1 MQRAELPRIGTAE
14 AWRDAARGFL
24 AAGIPPSGILWR
36 AEAEAGEASG
46 DAAARDLFA
55 DAAPAGPPAGQGSVS
70 VPRSFLSLANS
81 VVWHR
86 DPERFARLYAFL
98 WRLRDAPW
106 LMSDRGDAD
115 LARLRRMEKGVHRC
129 QHKMKAFV
137 RFREVGDPEAP
148 RRAFAAW
155 FEPEHHTVEPTA
167 AFFARRFGDMDWRI
181 LSPDVSAIFE
191 GGTLRFEPGQPRPGL
206 PQDASEELW
215 LTYFRSTFNPAR
227 LNLRAMQSEMPK
239 KYWKNM
245 PEAAAI
251 PELAAS
257 ASERV
262 RAMAAAAPV
271 PVPARTARIQAHL
284 PPEQPAWQGTGGEL
298 AQAIRGCTRCP
309 LYQDATQAVPGQG
322 PENAALMIVGEQPGD
337 QEDLSGLPFTGPA
350 GQLLDQVAER
360 AGLDRKAA
368 YVTNAVKH
376 FKFKPRGKRRLH
388 QRPNAGEVAHCKWW
402 LEAELA
408 QVQPKLVLALGA
420 TAAGALLGDG
430 GGVTARRGRVEHT
443 AAGLPVLITL
453 HPAYIL
459 RQQSDADRQAAQT
472 LFESDLRLA
481 AQMLAGAESA
491 A

>member
-36 AEAEAGEASG
+36 SGAGEGEASG
-46 DAAARDLFA
+46 AAAAGDLFA
-55 DAAPAGPPAGQGSVS
+55 DAAPAGPPAGQGAVS
-70 VPRSFLSLANS
+70 VPRSFLALANS

-98 WRLRDAPW
+98 WRLREAPW
-106 LMSDRGDAD
+106 LMGDRGDPG
-115 LARLRRMEKGVHRC
+115 LALLRRMEKGVHRC

-137 RFREVGDPEAP
+137 RFREIGHHEAP
-148 RRAFAAW
+148 RRSFAAW

-181 LSPDVSAIFE
+181 LTPDICASFE
-191 GGTLRFEPGQPRPGL
+191 SGKLRFEPGQPRPGL
-206 PQDASEELW
+206 PEDASETLW

-257 ASERV
+257 AAARV
-262 RAMAAAAPV
+262 QAMAAAAPV
-271 PVPARTARIQAHL
+271 PVPARAARIQAHM
-284 PPEQPAWQGTGGEL
+284 PPEQPAWQGSGGEL
-298 AQAIRGCTRCP
+298 AEAIRGCTRCP
-309 LYQDATQAVPGQG
+309 LHRSATQAVPGQG
-322 PENAALMIVGEQPGD
+322 PANARLMIVGEQPGD
-337 QEDLSGLPFTGPA
+337 QEDLSGLPFTGPS
-350 GQLLDQVAER
+350 GELLDQVAAS

-388 QRPNAGEVAHCKWW
+388 QRPDASEVAHCKWW

-408 QVQPKLVLALGA
+408 QVQPRLALALGA
-420 TAAGALLGDG
+420 TAAGALLGEG
-430 GGVTARRGRVEHT
+430 GGVTARRGTVEHT

-453 HPAYIL
+453 HPAFLL
-459 RQQSDADRQAAQT
+459 RQQSPGERDAAEA

-481 AQMLAGAESA
+481 ARMLAGAGNA

>member
-1 MQRAELPRIGTAE
+1 MQRAVLPRIGTAE
-14 AWRDAARGFL
+14 AWRAAARGFL
-24 AAGIPPSGILWR
+24 AAGVPPSGILWR
-36 AEAEAGEASG
+36 SAAEEGDASG
-46 DAAARDLFA
+46 PPAAGDLFA
-55 DAAPAGPPAGQGSVS
+55 GAAPAAAPAGEGVAS
-70 VPRSFLSLANS
+70 VPRSFLALANS
-81 VVWHR
+81 VVWHS

-98 WRLRDAPW
+98 WRLREAPW
-106 LMSDRGDAD
+106 LMSDRGDPG
-115 LARLRRMEKGVHRC
+115 LALLRRMEKGVHRC

-137 RFREVGDPEAP
+137 RFREVGSPEAP

-206 PQDASEELW
+206 PEDASEALW

-271 PVPARTARIQAHL
+271 PVPARAARIQAQL

-298 AQAIRGCTRCP
+298 AQAIRGCIRCP
-309 LYQDATQAVPGQG
+309 LYRDATQAVPGQG

-350 GQLLDQVAER
+350 GQLLDQVAAR

-388 QRPNAGEVAHCKWW
+388 ERPNAGEVAHCKWW
-402 LEAELA
+402 LDAELA
-408 QVQPKLVLALGA
+408 QVRPRLVLALGA
-420 TAAGALLGDG
+420 TAAGALLGEG
-430 GGVTARRGRVEHT
+430 SSLRSRRGTVEHT
-443 AAGLPVLITL
+443 AAGLPVLITF
-453 HPAYIL
+453 HPAFLL
-459 RQQSDADRQAAQT
+459 RQQSAGERQAAEA
-472 LFESDLRLA
+472 LFEADLRLA
-481 AQMLAGAESA
+481 AQMLSGAGSTA
-491 A
+491 